1 MQNIQQG
8 LENLKRHIKIAP
20 EAPGVY
26 RMLGENDEVLYVGKA
41 KNIKKRIVAYSHFD
55 KLPIRLQR
63 MVSQIK
69 RMEFIIV
76 ENEAKALLMENEL
89 IKELE
94 PKYNILLKDDKTFPH
109 LVIDVT
115 SKFPSLRKYRGKRQ
129 DKNKYFGPFASVTAV
144 NSVLDIVQKAFLLRS
159 CRDGVFNN
167 RQRPCLMYQIK
178 RCSAPCVGRI
188 SEEDYKL
195 LVKEAI
201 DFLEGKNTKLQEEL
215 SQQMNE
221 ASERMDYETALVLRD
236 RIRALASVQRG
247 NNVEYADIKSVDMIA
262 LVRKNNLVCI
272 QVFFIRSGQNC
283 GNAPYFPKQIED
295 ADDNEILEAFLS
307 SFYSSHIPPKEIVLS
322 QEIENKEFLEKA
334 LSTRINTYQKG
345 NKAHIINMVKA
356 NAEASIDRKIAEQA
370 SVKSNLEE
378 MVKWFDLP
386 RIPQR
391 IEIYDNSHNQGTFAI
406 GAMVV
411 ATPDGFDKKSYR
423 QFNIKE
429 SDFKHR
435 QEENDFK
442 RYLEASSGARNSCT
456 PTYTQVSALREP
468 PLSNSLKSFSE
479 NIEERYLEASSG
491 AGNSCTSTYTQVS
504 ALREPPLS
512 NSLKSFSENIEERHL
527 EASSGAGN
535 SCTPTYTQ
543 VSALREPPLSN
554 SLKSFSENIEEH
566 HLEASSGAG
575 NLSNQSA
582 NSSQKIINQDDFL
595 MMKEV
600 LLRRFARMTP
610 ENKPD
615 VILLDGGLGQLH
627 AVHEALKDFD
637 LSGIAIIA
645 ISKGPDRNAGKEFYH
660 QLGKESFSL
669 PFQSPIAFYLQN
681 LRDEAHRFAIGTH
694 RARRAKS
701 ISKSRLDEIEGI
713 GARRKRD
720 LLNYFGSVE
729 EISQSSVKDLQK
741 VEGISKKTAE
751 KIYNYF
757 HIS

>member
-1 MQNIQQG
+1 MGNIQQG

-63 MVSQIK
+63 MVSQIT

-188 SEEDYKL
+188 SEEDYKQ
-195 LVKEAI
+195 LVQEAI

-215 SQQMNE
+215 SAQMNE
-221 ASERMDYETALVLRD
+221 ASERLDYETALVLRD
-236 RIRALASVQRG
+236 RIKALASVQRG
-247 NNVEYADIKSVDMIA
+247 NNVEYADIKSADIIA
-262 LVRKNNLVCI
+262 LARKGNLVCI
-272 QVFFIRSGQNC
+272 QVFFVRSGQNC
-283 GNAPYFPKQIED
+283 GNVPYFPKQTEEATD
-295 ADDNEILEAFLS
+295 AEILEAFLS
-307 SFYSSHIPPKEIVLS
+307 SFYTRHIPPKEIILS
-322 QEIENKEFLEKA
+322 EELENKEFLEDATGAK
-334 LSTRINTYQKG
+334 INTYQKG
-345 NKAHIINMVKA
+345 NKAKMA
-356 NAEASIDRKIAEQA
+356 NNAKENALASIERKIAEEA

-378 MVKWFDLP
+378 FVKIFGLP
-386 RIPQR
+386 RIPKR
-391 IEIYDNSHNQGTFAI
+391 IEIYDNSHIQGSYAI

-411 ATPDGFDKKSYR
+411 ATPDGFDKKQYR
-423 QFNIKE
+423 TFNIKNP
-429 SDFKHR
+429 DIT
-435 QEENDFK
+435 N
-442 RYLEASSGARNSCT
+442 
-456 PTYTQVSALREP
+456 
-468 PLSNSLKSFSE
+468 
-479 NIEERYLEASSG
+479 
-491 AGNSCTSTYTQVS
+491 
-504 ALREPPLS
+504 
-512 NSLKSFSENIEERHL
+512 
-527 EASSGAGN
+527 
-535 SCTPTYTQ
+535 
-543 VSALREPPLSN
+543 
-554 SLKSFSENIEEH
+554 
-566 HLEASSGAG
+566 
-575 NLSNQSA
+575 
-582 NSSQKIINQDDFL
+582 DDFA

-600 LLRRFARMTP
+600 LTRRFERMTP

-627 AVHEALKDFD
+627 AVHESLKDFD
-637 LSGIAIIA
+637 LSGIVIIA
-645 ISKGPDRNAGKEFYH
+645 ISKGPERNAGKEFYH
-660 QLGKESFSL
+660 MVGRESFAL
-669 PFQSPIAFYLQN
+669 PFQSPIAFYMQN

-694 RARRAKS
+694 RKHRAKS
-701 ISKSRLDEIEGI
+701 ISKSRLDEVEGI
-713 GARRKRD
+713 GARRKKD

-729 EISQSSVKDLQK
+729 EISQASLKDLEK

-751 KIYNYF
+751 KIFNYF
-757 HIS
+757 HK